1 VLHVGGLLYAL
12 STRTA
17 QFVPGRRC
25 EVCWVAGPGG
35 LPACMP
41 GLDT

>member
-1 VLHVGGLLYAL
+1 VPL
-12 STRTA
+12 SSARA
-17 QFVPGRRC
+17 DSARC
-25 EVCWVAGPGG
+25 AEWLGG

>member
-1 VLHVGGLLYAL
+1 VRGVLSG
-12 STRTA
+12 
-17 QFVPGRRC
+17 
-25 EVCWVAGPGG
+25 WGG

>member
-1 VLHVGGLLYAL
+1 MLVGCLQAL
-12 STRTA
+12 SAHTA
-17 QFVPGRRC
+17 NVRPGPTVQGVPSG
-25 EVCWVAGPGG
+25 WGS

>member
-1 VLHVGGLLYAL
+1 VRDVLSG
-12 STRTA
+12 
-17 QFVPGRRC
+17 
-25 EVCWVAGPGG
+25 WGG

>member
-1 VLHVGGLLYAL
+1 MLVGCCRPYPRVPL
-12 STRTA
+12 SSA
-17 QFVPGRRC
+17 QADGARC
-25 EVCWVAGPGG
+25 AEWLGG

>member
-1 VLHVGGLLYAL
+1 MLVGCLQAMMHTPLNSAWADGASVLSG
-12 STRTA
+12 
-17 QFVPGRRC
+17 
-25 EVCWVAGPGG
+25 WGG